1 MIPYCKALFFMP
13 ISHAQGIMTA
23 ECTEKEGFPD
33 MKTPVTKEK
42 LRNHLTYSL
51 WKYAV
56 LAAVA
61 IFGWNIIYS
70 ITAYRVPDEKKIV
83 VGVYS
88 YGSDINLNAYMEQ
101 VRQDLLPEME
111 AMEAM
116 YIMPDETYGAMI
128 LTTRVAARDCDI
140 YVLPRTEFQNY
151 AAQGAYMALD
161 EVLPDLIDDLTE
173 AGVSLSRGSRTNEE
187 TGEKHQYAIPCASL
201 PGMQSMLQCDTSDM
215 YIGVFFATGN
225 DENVLTFFEQF
236 IRDMMIEP
244 VIEELPAE

>member
-1 MIPYCKALFFMP
+1 
-13 ISHAQGIMTA
+13 
-23 ECTEKEGFPD
+23 
-33 MKTPVTKEK
+33 MKTPITKAK
-42 LRNHLTYSL
+42 LQNHLTYSL
-51 WKYAV
+51 WKYIV

-61 IFGWNIIYS
+61 IFGWNILYS
-70 ITAYRVPDEKKIV
+70 VTAYRVPDEKQIIL
-83 VGVYS
+83 GVYS
-88 YGSDINLNAYMEQ
+88 YGSEGNINAYMEQ

-111 AMEAM
+111 EMSAM

-140 YVLPRTEFQNY
+140 YVLPREEFQNY

-161 EVLPDLIDDLTE
+161 EVLPDLIADLEE
-173 AGVSLSRGSRTNEE
+173 AGVSLSRGARTNEE
-187 TGEKHQYAIPCASL
+187 TGEKHQYAIPCAGL
-201 PGMQSMLQCDTSDM
+201 PGMQAMLQCDTSDM

-244 VIEELPAE
+244 TIEELPAE